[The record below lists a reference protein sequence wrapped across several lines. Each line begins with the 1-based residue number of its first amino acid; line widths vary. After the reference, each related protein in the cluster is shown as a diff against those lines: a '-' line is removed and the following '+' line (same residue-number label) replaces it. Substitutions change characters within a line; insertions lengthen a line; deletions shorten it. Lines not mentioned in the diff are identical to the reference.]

1 MKRYHSKATRSQVSL
16 SSLHKNCSCVRKDC
30 LKVHK
35 GSLKKEKLVELPTD
49 AECLYCDFCDVFKK
63 IRNERKNPDYVIYI
77 FAKGYKT
84 QWIVVET
91 KISVK
96 NEYGVAQIKKG
107 LETMSERPE
116 MFAVRPRPEK
126 LLGLLVHNRKKV
138 RTSDYELSRKYTLQ
152 YRALVGK
159 VQLCVYGEH
168 LGKYMIPSE
177 G

>member
-1 MKRYHSKATRSQVSL
+1 MKRYPLRVTKSPVSL
-16 SSLHKNCSCVRKDC
+16 KSLHKNCSCVRKDC
-30 LKVHK
+30 LKVDK
-35 GSLKKEKLVELPTD
+35 GSLKKKRLVELPAD

-63 IRNERKNPDYVIYI
+63 IRNEKKNPDYVMYIYS
-77 FAKGYKT
+77 KGYKA

-107 LETMSERPE
+107 LETMSERSE
-116 MFAVRPRPEK
+116 MFAVSPRPET
-126 LLGLLVHNRKKV
+126 LLGLLVHNRRKV
-138 RTSDYELSRKYTLQ
+138 RVSDYELSRKYTLK
-152 YRALVGK
+152 YGELVGK
-159 VQLCVYGEH
+159 VQLCVYGAN